1 MCVVHVIGYKQ
12 TRALVKKGIKEID
25 HTLCRMINTR
35 QRGLIAMS
43 DTNVKGS
50 LHHIIWNVKRCAQI
64 VFKLRQIIAV
74 DYLLGKLGRDKS
86 GAKSKSGLVM

>member
-1 MCVVHVIGYKQ
+1 
-12 TRALVKKGIKEID
+12 
-25 HTLCRMINTR
+25 
-35 QRGLIAMS
+35 MS

-74 DYLLGKLGRDKS
+74 DYFLRKLGRDKS
-86 GAKSKSGLVM
+86 GAKSKSGLLI

>member
-1 MCVVHVIGYKQ
+1 
-12 TRALVKKGIKEID
+12 
-25 HTLCRMINTR
+25 
-35 QRGLIAMS
+35 MS

-86 GAKSKSGLVM
+86 GAKSKSGLVI